1 MKQPLQEARMEKDKL
16 KSLLRQYEKHKMS
29 LQNYK
34 SKFGTLKETVIKVE
48 KEFSELSDQYD
59 KVAMDKKELNHKF

>member
-1 MKQPLQEARMEKDKL
+1 MKQPLQEAIMEKDKL

-34 SKFGTLKETVIKVE
+34 SKFTALR
-48 KEFSELSDQYD
+48 
-59 KVAMDKKELNHKF
+59 